1 MPPRPASIKVR
12 ALQWLAQREHSRDEL
27 REKLLRL
34 LQRQPARVDERDDR
48 GTPDTDHPP
57 SRAAARPRTDP
68 RADPRIDLRT
78 DPRADPSTDPS
89 TDPPVDPSVDPAT
102 EVDNLLLWLETHGY
116 LSQARFVESRVN
128 ARQTR
133 FGNLRIRQELRQ
145 HGVTLDADA
154 QQALQRSEFD
164 RAREVWRK
172 KYGSL
177 AGDAAARVRQMR
189 FLAGRGFSIDVVRRV
204 VKTGAARDTDD
215 DSPAS

>member
-27 REKLLRL
+27 RGKLLRL
-34 LQRQPARVDERDDR
+34 LQRQPAGAGEGEGGGEGEARAES
-48 GTPDTDHPP
+48 TTDHPLA
-57 SRAAARPRTDP
+57 RAAAH
-68 RADPRIDLRT
+68 LR
-78 DPRADPSTDPS
+78 TDPS
-89 TDPPVDPSVDPAT
+89 TDPPVGPSVDPAT
-102 EVDNLLLWLETHGY
+102 EVDNLLLWLETHGH

-133 FGNLRIRQELRQ
+133 FGNLRIRQELRH

-177 AGDAAARVRQMR
+177 AEDAAARVRQMR

-204 VKTGAARDTDD
+204 VRTGAARETDTDD
-215 DSPAS
+215 DSPAG

>member
-27 REKLLRL
+27 RGKLLRL
-34 LQRQPARVDERDDR
+34 LQRQPAGAGEGEGGGEGEARAES
-48 GTPDTDHPP
+48 TTDHPLA
-57 SRAAARPRTDP
+57 RAAAH
-68 RADPRIDLRT
+68 LRT
-78 DPRADPSTDPS
+78 DPSTDPS
-89 TDPPVDPSVDPAT
+89 TDPPVGRSVDPAT
-102 EVDNLLLWLETHGY
+102 EVDNLLLWLETHGH

-133 FGNLRIRQELRQ
+133 FGNLRIRQELRH

-177 AGDAAARVRQMR
+177 AEDAAARVRQMR

-204 VKTGAARDTDD
+204 VRTGAARDTDTDD
-215 DSPAS
+215 DSPAG